1 METIVLILHVMIA
14 VAMTGFILLQQG
26 KGAEMGASFGAGA
39 SQTVFGSAGSAGFLT
54 KATAVLALL
63 FFVTS
68 ITLAIFAKKKVE
80 QPLSIVVPAAAQVPA
95 APANADVPAAAAS
108 QPVSAPAAQPAVA
121 VTPAAP
127 AVTAPVPAAPAAP
140 TAPVHTAPVVRQSA
154 KPAPVVPKPDAP
166 VAESPAAPAPAVA
179 APPAPVPAVEPSADS
194 SAGAS
199 NP

>member
-121 VTPAAP
+121 ATPVAPTAAAP
-127 AVTAPVPAAPAAP
+127 APAVPATPVQAAPVARQ
-140 TAPVHTAPVVRQSA
+140 PV
-154 KPAPVVPKPDAP
+154 KPAPVVPKPAPAP

-179 APPAPVPAVEPSADS
+179 TPPAPAPAVEPSADS

>member
-14 VAMTGFILLQQG
+14 VAMTGFIFLQQG

-108 QPVSAPAAQPAVA
+108 QPVSAPTAQPAVA
-121 VTPAAP
+121 ITPAAP
-127 AVTAPVPAAPAAP
+127 AVTAPDPVVPA
-140 TAPVHTAPVVRQSA
+140 APVHTAPVVRQSA

>member
-80 QPLSIVVPAAAQVPA
+80 QPLSIVAPAAVQAPP

-108 QPVSAPAAQPAVA
+108 QPVAAPTPQPAVA

-127 AVTAPVPAAPAAP
+127 AVAAPVAAAPVQAAP
-140 TAPVHTAPVVRQSA
+140 VARQPA
-154 KPAPVVPKPDAP
+154 KPAPVAPKPDAAP
-166 VAESPAAPAPAVA
+166 AAESPAAPAPVVTT
-179 APPAPVPAVEPSADS
+179 PPAPAQAVEPSADS

>member
-127 AVTAPVPAAPAAP
+127 AVTAPVP

>member
-108 QPVSAPAAQPAVA
+108 QPVSVSAPQPAVA
-121 VTPAAP
+121 VTPAPP
-127 AVTAPVPAAPAAP
+127 AVTAPVPA
-140 TAPVHTAPVVRQSA
+140 APVHTAPVVRQSA

>member
-121 VTPAAP
+121 ITPAAP
-127 AVTAPVPAAPAAP
+127 AVTAPVPAVPA
-140 TAPVHTAPVVRQSA
+140 APVHTAPVVRQSA

>member
-127 AVTAPVPAAPAAP
+127 AVTAPVPAAP
-140 TAPVHTAPVVRQSA
+140 VHTAPVVRQSA

>member
-80 QPLSIVVPAAAQVPA
+80 QPRSIVVPAAAQGPA
-95 APANADVPAAAAS
+95 AQRDVVGADGEHGAAAAA
-108 QPVSAPAAQPAVA
+108 VDHHLAVA
-121 VTPAAP
+121 FERERLADDGRSGIGAGCEAQHPAGRR
-127 AVTAPVPAAPAAP
+127 
-140 TAPVHTAPVVRQSA
+140 H
-154 KPAPVVPKPDAP
+154 
-166 VAESPAAPAPAVA
+166 
-179 APPAPVPAVEPSADS
+179 VEPGLQRLGGLRHRRNRHDRQQDQQGMKDS
-194 SAGAS
+194 GTHRRGM
-199 NP
+199 

>member
-127 AVTAPVPAAPAAP
+127 AVTAPVPAAP